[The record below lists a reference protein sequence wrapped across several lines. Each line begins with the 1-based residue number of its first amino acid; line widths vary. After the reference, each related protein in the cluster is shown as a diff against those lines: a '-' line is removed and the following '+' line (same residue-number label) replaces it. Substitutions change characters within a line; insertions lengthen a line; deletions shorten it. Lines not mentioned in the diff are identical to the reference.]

1 MSIFRSDDPNLD
13 FSRREAEEERWLESC
28 PVCCRCHQSIQDER
42 LFDIEGNL
50 YHEECAE
57 DEFKKWTEDYIL

>member
-1 MSIFRSDDPNLD
+1 MEDNN
-13 FSRREAEEERWLESC
+13 SRWEHHDAEQERWLDKL
-28 PVCCRCHQSIQDER
+28 PVCCLCNQSIQNER

-57 DEFKKWTEDYIL
+57 DEFRKWTEDYIT

>member
-1 MSIFRSDDPNLD
+1 MEDNY
-13 FSRREAEEERWLESC
+13 SRWEHHDAEQERWLDNLPE
-28 PVCCRCHQSIQDER
+28 CCLCNQPIQNER

-57 DEFKKWTEDYIL
+57 DEFRKWTEDYIT

>member
-1 MSIFRSDDPNLD
+1 MEDNY
-13 FSRREAEEERWLESC
+13 SRWEHHDAEQERWLDKL
-28 PVCCRCHQSIQDER
+28 PVCCLCNQPIQNER

-57 DEFKKWTEDYIL
+57 DEFRKWTEDYIT